1 MLPRNLVSTLLLSI
15 LVLHFSV
22 QAHSSSVQANSS
34 SDQGNSNGDDTP
46 LDSSIEWALNVGGDS
61 YLGADG
67 ISYQADTRGNT
78 EPLIDSIRGTQD
90 GTVFKSY
97 RQGSNELDYRLDNGY
112 YDLIFKFSEPQKID
126 LGKRVFDVVVQ
137 GETVIP
143 ALDVTQARDGNAK
156 SALVRMVPKVLVD
169 DGTLNIKLQSLVGQP
184 ILSALVVRKRMPDP
198 ENWVL
203 TWGDEFNYTGQ
214 PDASKWTHDI
224 WPARKVND
232 EQQSYTDRLRN
243 VRVEE
248 GVLTIEAH
256 REDYN
261 NAEYTSG
268 RLHAAG
274 KGDLLY
280 GRIEVRA
287 KLPAGQGTW
296 PAIWMLPSNPFRYAT
311 SCSPGDDW
319 QGSKSCDAWPNSGE
333 IDIMEHVGY
342 DMNRVHGTVH
352 TKAYYWVNGEQRKSS
367 VEADRVDQQFHL
379 YTMDWSPKRIDI
391 YYGDALYFTY
401 LNQGEGWQAWPYDHP
416 FHLILN
422 LAVGGGWGSAGGPT
436 DITAFPAKMQ
446 VDYVRLF
453 KKADI
458 SSARTE

>member
-1 MLPRNLVSTLLLSI
+1 VSTLLLSI

-22 QAHSSSVQANSS
+22 QAHGSSVQAHSS
-34 SDQGNSNGDDTP
+34 SDQAHSNGGQTP

-67 ISYQADTRGNT
+67 ISYQADTRGNK

-97 RQGSNELDYRLDNGY
+97 RQGSNELDYRLDNGH
-112 YDLIFKFSEPQKID
+112 YDLIFKFAEPQKID
-126 LGKRVFDVVVQ
+126 LGTRVFDLVVQ

-184 ILSALVVRKRMPDP
+184 ILSALVVRKRMPKP

-296 PAIWMLPSNPFRYAT
+296 PAIWMLPSDPFRYAT

-367 VEADRVDQQFHL
+367 VEADRVDQQFHV
-379 YTMDWSPKRIDI
+379 YAMEWSPKRIDI
-391 YYGDALYFTY
+391 YYDDALYFTY

-458 SSARTE
+458 ASARTE